1 MIDPANLNVARRP
14 VVSPARVT
22 FTRKVSFTTPF
33 KCRLSL
39 SSLHARGTSPSKEGR
54 EGTTRSRLP
63 SVAPASGLRI
73 HPPLEASARSRDPVS
88 FSHPSKKARLARAS
102 VSQEGTC
109 FITSPN
115 NRRRRDDLLKF
126 VKLPPL
132 YTAAVNSRNDPFRS
146 TALELKFGV
155 GQTELLRVILPSPRS
170 RSLDITA
177 HWIGT

>member
-1 MIDPANLNVARRP
+1 MSA
-14 VVSPARVT
+14 
-22 FTRKVSFTTPF
+22 
-33 KCRLSL
+33 LSL

-54 EGTTRSRLP
+54 EGRTRSRLP

-177 HWIGT
+177 NWIGT